1 MTEGRIAERAP
12 TLDLA
17 VEEAGD
23 VVPCRKLD
31 RARIGLER
39 LHQDAAGCVASAA
52 PGELC
57 QQLEGALR
65 GGKALERGR
74 ECARLLDGI
83 GVEPDAFQLW
93 QLRLELALELLRA
106 GAEPRQLRGVARG
119 ARLRLRLR
127 VPAVMAAQEAV
138 AVEDERD
145 VAVDAAEGQPARTA
159 VQRGR
164 DTAAVEQQDRLA
176 ALFLDRPERG
186 QQRRGERVARF
197 AAQIDDEHRRQRT
210 GEPPTEVEPLELPP
224 ALGSRSRAAEDS
236 DCVFERS
243 ALSRHG
249 SRVVTRI

>member
-57 QQLEGALR
+57 QQLEGALLGAEVGHAEPSVRVHDGGERDAGKVVSLCHHLRTDENDTVR

-83 GVEPDAFQLW
+83 GVAPDAFQLW

-106 GAEPRQLRGVARG
+106 GAEP
-119 ARLRLRLR
+119 
-127 VPAVMAAQEAV
+127 
-138 AVEDERD
+138 
-145 VAVDAAEGQPARTA
+145 
-159 VQRGR
+159 
-164 DTAAVEQQDRLA
+164 
-176 ALFLDRPERG
+176 
-186 QQRRGERVARF
+186 
-197 AAQIDDEHRRQRT
+197 
-210 GEPPTEVEPLELPP
+210 
-224 ALGSRSRAAEDS
+224 
-236 DCVFERS
+236 
-243 ALSRHG
+243 
-249 SRVVTRI
+249 